1 MSQASI
7 SVRLR
12 FHDQARLGPGK
23 VALLEAVAATGSVAA
38 AGASQNMSARRAW
51 LLIDS
56 LNNAF
61 DQPVV
66 TTDHATQPGDQQ
78 PVEARLTS
86 LGAQIVRAYRAVE
99 ADTNQAVS
107 TRFADLV
114 THLKPEQ

>member
-1 MSQASI
+1 MPQASV

-56 LNNAF
+56 LNKAF

-66 TTDHATQPGDQQ
+66 TTDHDDPPGQHE

-86 LGAQIVRAYRAVE
+86 LGEQIVNAYRAVE

-107 TRFADLV
+107 SRFAALIA
-114 THLKPEQ
+114 HLKPR